1 MKVCLKIEKSEHFE
15 KQKHILKN
23 FFLENFKRSDKQT
36 HTIMQRQARPEFS
49 LRLYLALALI
59 ATVASVPTSVLVQ
72 NSELANANA
81 NNNQKNRQNSQKIF
95 NALGGGGSS
104 SINKGKLV

>member
-1 MKVCLKIEKSEHFE
+1 
-15 KQKHILKN
+15 
-23 FFLENFKRSDKQT
+23 
-36 HTIMQRQARPEFS
+36 MQRQARPEFS

-81 NNNQKNRQNSQKIF
+81 NNNQQNRQNSQKIF
-95 NALGGGGSS
+95 NALGGSS